1 MTLNRRRFLTAAIAC
16 PLCASLARA
25 DELVHW
31 TYEGHDGT
39 AQWGKLDKK
48 FEACVVGSE
57 QSPLDLSTP
66 IEAKI
71 GGLDVNWVSE
81 AFSVVN
87 NGHTIQANVS
97 SKSSLSFRGEN
108 YELKQFHFHTPS
120 EHAIDGKRTEMEAH
134 FVHANSSGK
143 LLVLGVFMR
152 AGRTHDDFTTIMATA
167 PKTSGAKTLPTAI
180 DPASF
185 LPKDRTRYRY
195 EGSLTTPP
203 CTEVVDWH
211 VFAQPIEVGA
221 ADIATFK
228 ALYPMNARPL
238 QSAKRRFV
246 LKGI

>member
-1 MTLNRRRFLTAAIAC
+1 MILSRRRFLTAAVAC

-25 DELVHW
+25 DEFVHW

-48 FEACVVGSE
+48 FEACAVGTE

-71 GGLDVNWVSE
+71 GDLKVNWASE
-81 AFSVVN
+81 AFTVVN

-97 SKSSLSFRGEN
+97 SRSNLSFGGES

-134 FVHANSSGK
+134 FVHVNSSGK

-152 AGRTHDDFTTIMATA
+152 AGRTHHDFTTIMANA
-167 PKTSGAKTLPTAI
+167 PKTVGAKTLPIAI

-211 VFAQPIEVGA
+211 VFAQSIEVGA
-221 ADIATFK
+221 TDIATFK